1 MGGYGFNLFHLVWI
15 FILRNIFVFDYGM
28 LTQRS
33 IIKFTDVF
41 VRAHAHRIITMKYH
55 MSMKIH
61 KKSKKLY
68 AVTRIILQI

>member
-1 MGGYGFNLFHLVWI
+1 
-15 FILRNIFVFDYGM
+15 M